1 MPTYTRLKGIQNIN
15 DSTLCDQLESNLIE
29 FFNWGLLCIGGFA
42 NAATGV
48 VGVVGGDVS
57 RLRPV
62 IDPGYTDG
70 QVWEGFR
77 QNWVW
82 ESGIEYPVQPVQVSG
97 VYVNGMFY
105 PSNSV
110 GQYAHHVNYPW
121 GRIVFDT
128 ALPLTSVVQANYSYR
143 LFTIQS
149 SDQQW
154 FRQVMFESFR
164 VDNSDFLQYGS
175 GVWNVLAENRV
186 QLPAIIVDVIPRR
199 NIFGYELGGT
209 STIQQDV
216 LFHIFTEDPSNR
228 KLLMDIISYQ
238 KDKTIPLFDKN
249 AMAAQNRFPLDY
261 NGAIAPGALTYP
273 ALVQPIGQGGFY
285 WNHGTTFLN
294 MGMQETISM
303 PPLYQA
309 VVRATMEINM
319 LLL

>member
-143 LFTIQS
+143 L
-149 SDQQW
+149 
-154 FRQVMFESFR
+154 
-164 VDNSDFLQYGS
+164 
-175 GVWNVLAENRV
+175 
-186 QLPAIIVDVIPRR
+186 IVDVIPRR